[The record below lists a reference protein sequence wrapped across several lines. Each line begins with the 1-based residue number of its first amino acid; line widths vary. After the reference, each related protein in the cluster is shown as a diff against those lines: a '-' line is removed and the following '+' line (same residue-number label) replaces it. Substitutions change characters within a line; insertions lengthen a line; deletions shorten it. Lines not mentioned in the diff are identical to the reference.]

1 MKIFSALYDRVM
13 TWSEHRHAVRYLSGM
28 SFIESIFW
36 PIPVDVMLAPMALS
50 RPNKALRFAMLATI
64 FSVLGAALGYAL
76 GQFFYEPLVEPLIK
90 SVGYQHK
97 MDVAFEWFEK
107 WGVLVI
113 FVASFT
119 PVPYKVFT
127 LTAGILNMAF
137 IPFLLISLV
146 GRGMRF
152 YLVAGLMMWGGEKME
167 AQLRKYVEIL
177 GWAVVALAVVAYLLL
192 R

>member
-1 MKIFSALYDRVM
+1 MKIFSALYDKVM

-50 RPNKALRFAMLATI
+50 RPNKAWHFAMLATI
-64 FSVLGAALGYAL
+64 FSVLGAMLGYAL
-76 GQFFYEPLVEPLIK
+76 GQFFYEPVVEPLIN
-90 SVGYQHK
+90 SFGYQHK
-97 MDVAFEWFEK
+97 MEVAFEWFER
-107 WGVLVI
+107 WGVLVV

-119 PVPYKVFT
+119 PIPYKVFT

-137 IPFLLISLV
+137 IPFVLISLV
-146 GRGMRF
+146 GRGLRF
-152 YLVAGLMMWGGEKME
+152 YLVAGLMKWGGAKME

-177 GWAVVALAVVAYLLL
+177 GWLVIVLAVVAYLLL